1 MDGKLYNINK
11 SIKDDKIDYVVMGTE
26 GASGWSEFFSGTHTG
41 NVLTDVDVPI
51 LCIPIDAKYKKT
63 ETIGFTTRLDQ
74 KIKKALK
81 KVVKLAKWQVQKVKC
96 LYVKLVNQMLTKKQ
110 LKMGNGF

>member
-1 MDGKLYNINK
+1 M
-11 SIKDDKIDYVVMGTE
+11 VRV
-26 GASGWSEFFSGTHTG
+26 FSGTHTG

-63 ETIGFTTRLDQ
+63 ETIVLRHVLDL

-81 KVVKLAKWQVQKVKC
+81 KVVKLAKMAWK
-96 LYVKLVNQMLTKKQ
+96 
-110 LKMGNGF
+110 

>member
-1 MDGKLYNINK
+1 
-11 SIKDDKIDYVVMGTE
+11 
-26 GASGWSEFFSGTHTG
+26 
-41 NVLTDVDVPI
+41 LTDVDVPI

-63 ETIGFTTRLDQ
+63 ETIGFTTRFRPKD
-74 KIKKALK
+74 KKALK
-81 KVVKLAKWQVQKVKC
+81 KSSEIGKNGSKVKC

>member
-1 MDGKLYNINK
+1 MDGNLLYFHRLK
-11 SIKDDKIDYVVMGTE
+11 TIKENGSWALKVP
-26 GASGWSEFFSGTHTG
+26 GWSEFSRVHTG

-63 ETIGFTTRLDQ
+63 ETIGFTTLL
-74 KIKKALK
+74 KKKKALK
-81 KVVKLAKWQVQKVKC
+81 KVVWQNGRTKVKC

>member
-1 MDGKLYNINK
+1 
-11 SIKDDKIDYVVMGTE
+11 MGTE

-81 KVVKLAKWQVQKVKC
+81 KVVKLAKMAGAKS
-96 LYVKLVNQMLTKKQ
+96 
-110 LKMGNGF
+110 KMFICKTSKSDVDKETIKNGKWILSRIEFFCNRQ